1 MPPKRNR
8 AAVLR
13 EWIAKIDG
21 NSVYTTDGRVIFC
34 EPCQQQAPSDQFF
47 QFKQHNQTSKHQKN
61 LQRFK
66 EKHNQQ
72 KQQFIQSTSSNIPDN
87 FTYESCSAL
96 ISANIPFHKIEN
108 DEFRKFLEK
117 HCGRSL
123 PTKNTMY
130 NYLDHCFNK
139 VLPLFKNLSYSNIG
153 LETIAQICQILS
165 GHDTE
170 CNIPP
175 DLIPYYKY
183 APITSVDV
191 ERSFSVYKSILA
203 DNRMKFTPKNL
214 EMYLICNFNLS

>member
-1 MPPKRNR
+1 MHQNIIVRISDRLKRFD
-8 AAVLR
+8 
-13 EWIAKIDG
+13 AKDARCIEESQACFID
-21 NSVYTTDGRVIFC
+21 STWR
-34 EPCQQQAPSDQFF
+34 
-47 QFKQHNQTSKHQKN
+47 N
-61 LQRFK
+61 LAY
-66 EKHNQQ
+66 
-72 KQQFIQSTSSNIPDN
+72 IQSN
-87 FTYESCSAL
+87 FSGLSRAIT
-96 ISANIPFHKIEN
+96 K
-108 DEFRKFLEK
+108 LEK
-117 HCGRSL
+117 QGL
-123 PTKNTMY
+123 PIYDALEIFANVRNEMDAAIGEIADQIRNK
-130 NYLDHCFNK
+130 FNN
-139 VLPLFKNLSYSNIG
+139 VVSSNIG